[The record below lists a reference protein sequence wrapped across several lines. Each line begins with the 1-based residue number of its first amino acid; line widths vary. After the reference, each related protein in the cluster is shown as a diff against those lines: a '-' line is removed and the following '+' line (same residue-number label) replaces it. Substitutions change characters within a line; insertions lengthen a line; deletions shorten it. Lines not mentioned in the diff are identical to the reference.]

1 MVTITIMPTMA
12 TMDNTMPSMLPTP
25 LMVLTTLSLMVHI
38 MHNLN
43 LMLKPTMLNI
53 QLSTT
58 LNL

>member
-38 MHNLN
+38 MHNL
-43 LMLKPTMLNI
+43 MLKPTMLNI